1 MLKKLIVNNF
11 LSFNESVFEFGKVNC
26 LIAPNNTGKSNLI
39 KVLEFLNVA
48 LYENIDVA
56 ISQFGGI
63 NKLQNYRV
71 KKETIYIEAWFNLEN
86 TCLINYDLMKYDAI
100 LICMI
105 TINIKDKTSNID
117 LLFEGKIKGTYIFE
131 KERINLLK
139 ERVFNDDISSVLT
152 TYEQSIEKLNQKRYS
167 KFLFA
172 YSSNS
177 ASYKRDYIN
186 DDKFKLVSN
195 LLNLQLNTKK
205 ELLKPLNLHYLFNSD
220 SIFSS
225 YYFIPNNI
233 KSGQMFD
240 SSNLNK
246 FGQNLTYFLS
256 SLDDDTFNNIST
268 ALIGEVELVNGIKIE
283 DEDVKKL
290 YFVED
295 INGEE
300 KLIPLYDISDG
311 TIHFTAIMTA
321 IYSNPNS
328 LSILIEEPERNMHM
342 KTLSYILNTM
352 RDSEKQIFF
361 TTHSTEILQQL
372 KLDEILFMFR
382 DYDGNTQGQRAK
394 NIPHIKKF
402 MKMYKNDLVEMI
414 QTGIVGEY
422 EED

>member
-1 MLKKLIVNNF
+1 MLKKIIINNF
-11 LSFNESVFEFGKVNC
+11 LSFDESTFEFEKVNC
-26 LIAPNNTGKSNLI
+26 LIAPNNTGKSNLF
-39 KVLEFLNVA
+39 KVLEFLNIA
-48 LYENIDVA
+48 LYKNIDVA

-71 KKETIYIEAWFNLEN
+71 KNETIYIEAWFNLEN
-86 TCLINYDLMKYDAI
+86 TCLINYDLMKYDAT

-105 TINIKDKTSNID
+105 TINIKNKTSNID

-131 KERINLLK
+131 TERINLLK

-152 TYEQSIEKLNQKRYS
+152 TYEQSIEKLNKKRYS

-177 ASYKRDYIN
+177 ASYRKDYIN
-186 DDKFKLVSN
+186 DDKFKLISN

-205 ELLKPLNLHYLFNSD
+205 ELLKPLSFHYLFNAD

-225 YYFIPNNI
+225 YYFIPYNI
-233 KSGQMFD
+233 KSGQVFD

-246 FGQNLTYFLS
+246 SGQNLTYFLS
-256 SLDDDTFNNIST
+256 SLDDDTFDDIST
-268 ALIGEVELVNGIKIE
+268 ALIGEVELINGIKIK

-290 YFVED
+290 YFSED
-295 INGEE
+295 IDGEE
-300 KLIPLYDISDG
+300 KLIPLHDISDG

-342 KTLSYILNTM
+342 KTLSTILNTM
-352 RDSEKQIFF
+352 RDSKKQIFF

-372 KLDEILFMFR
+372 DLDEIVFLFR

-394 NIPHIKKF
+394 NIPNIKKIMELF
-402 MKMYKNDLVEMI
+402 KGDLVEMI
-414 QTGIVGEY
+414 QTGVLGEY
-422 EED
+422 DE